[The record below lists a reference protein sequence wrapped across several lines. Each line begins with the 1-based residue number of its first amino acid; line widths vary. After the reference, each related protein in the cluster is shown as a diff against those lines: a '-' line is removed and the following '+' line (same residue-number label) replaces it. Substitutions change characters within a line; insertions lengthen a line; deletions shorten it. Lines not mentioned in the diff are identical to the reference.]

1 MGRSAISI
9 AGIGRRTWEVED
21 GCSARAAT
29 GDGFYFFFERMAN
42 QDRWI
47 RAE

>member
-29 GDGFYFFFERMAN
+29 GDGFFFLREWR
-42 QDRWI
+42 I
-47 RAE
+47 RTVG